1 MQDIL
6 GKAIAIAV
14 ESHTGQIDK
23 KGDPYILHPLRMMFM
38 ADTME
43 EKIIAILHDVIEKT
57 EKDFEFLRNAG
68 ISDKV
73 ILAVDALSRRSGER
87 YDKYIDRVAQ
97 NKLAKT
103 IKILDLKDNIYS
115 LNIDKKEQNN
125 SVQYVKY
132 QTALNRLI

>member
-1 MQDIL
+1 LQDIL

-23 KGDPYILHPLRMMFM
+23 KGDPYILHPLRMMFK

-73 ILAVDALSRRSGER
+73 ILAVDALSRRSGES

>member
-23 KGDPYILHPLRMMFM
+23 KGDPYILHPLRMMFK

-73 ILAVDALSRRSGER
+73 ILAVDALSRRSGES

-115 LNIDKKEQNN
+115 LNIDKQKQNN

>member
-1 MQDIL
+1 LQDIL

-23 KGDPYILHPLRMMFM
+23 KGDPYILHPLRMMFK

-68 ISDKV
+68 ISDKI
-73 ILAVDALSRRSGER
+73 ILAVDALSRRSGES
-87 YDKYIDRVAQ
+87 YDKYIDRVAE

-115 LNIDKKEQNN
+115 LNIDKQEQNN